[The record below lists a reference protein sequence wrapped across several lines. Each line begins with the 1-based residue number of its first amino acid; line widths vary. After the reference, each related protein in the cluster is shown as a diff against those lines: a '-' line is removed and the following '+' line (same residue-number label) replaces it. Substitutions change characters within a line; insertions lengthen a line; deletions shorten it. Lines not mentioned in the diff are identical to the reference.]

1 MKMLNY
7 VFENNGMNLTGAP
20 CEGLSTARCSLLQD
34 LGPGCHHVTAR
45 VKWNKEVNKTVM
57 ECSMEVSLQIRKE
70 NLSGETERECLQ
82 NGEKREYL
90 NQQSNMYVIRQGQS
104 ETMVGYQNLNW
115 KQQKDKYKMNPRV
128 NFVESKM

>member
-1 MKMLNY
+1 
-7 VFENNGMNLTGAP
+7 
-20 CEGLSTARCSLLQD
+20 
-34 LGPGCHHVTAR
+34 
-45 VKWNKEVNKTVM
+45 M
-57 ECSMEVSLQIRKE
+57 EYFMEVSCQIRKE

-104 ETMVGYQNLNW
+104 ETMVGYQNLKW

-128 NFVESKM
+128 NFVENKM